1 MICLNVQK
9 ARCDHI
15 VTYYQ
20 ITAWNMEPAI
30 MNMLDV
36 SLAHESPQ
44 RQNGPTGQS
53 ADDTNIERGEYEL
66 VKCLQEEQ
74 DEMSIF
80 IFKLR
85 VLHH

>member
-1 MICLNVQK
+1 MICLNLQK

-15 VTYYQ
+15 VTYKQ

-36 SLAHESPQ
+36 YLAHESPR

-53 ADDTNIERGEYEL
+53 AHDIDIERGEYEL

-74 DEMSIF
+74 DKMS